1 MSSRSGNQNRQLSD
15 YPSYISNFINDKKLP
30 KSFYSFYEVRYTLFE
45 ILKESSLYIDIETK
59 FGIYTEKTEE
69 VEPKNEYK
77 IAIKDICSKVQ
88 LKLKKFSEDKIK
100 FKKFEKID
108 VNLCFKHKEIIYFSS
123 IKLEE
128 KLNEE

>member
-1 MSSRSGNQNRQLSD
+1 M
-15 YPSYISNFINDKKLP
+15 YA
-30 KSFYSFYEVRYTLFE
+30 
-45 ILKESSLYIDIETK
+45 
-59 FGIYTEKTEE
+59 EKTEE

-88 LKLKKFSEDKIK
+88 LKLKEFSEDKIK

-123 IKLEE
+123 IKLDE
-128 KLNEE
+128 KLNEEWKFWIFVKILNICEIKIEDSYNLFNKTLSN